1 MYSKCLNCQ
10 NPGRECLK
18 RLLTMTGDELLIWCK
33 ARKKSLGLSNADIA
47 SATNVPKG
55 TVDRLLSSSGSDVR
69 FSTIQPIIR
78 LLSGCTDEE
87 FDCSS
92 PSPEADDALTMRA
105 HDLEGELTHTREIM
119 KRLEESLASWKRAVQ
134 CLLALCALLVVAL
147 MFYIYMDVSNE
158 SVGLVKG
165 GSVSPLA
172 ALLIACVLASAAA
185 LMILRG
191 RLIDSKKE
199 KPINDKRDES

>member
-47 SATNVPKG
+47 AATNVPKG

-78 LLSGCTDEE
+78 LLSGCTDAE
-87 FDCSS
+87 FDCS
-92 PSPEADDALTMRA
+92 PPPEADDALTIHA
-105 HDLEGELTHTREIM
+105 HDLETEVKHEKDITR
-119 KRLEESLASWKRAVQ
+119 RLEESIAAWRRVSQ
-134 CLLALCALLVVAL
+134 CLIALCVLLVVAL
-147 MFYIYMDVSNE
+147 MFYIAMDASNE
-158 SVGLVKG
+158 DIGLIRG
-165 GSVSPLA
+165 SSVSPLA
-172 ALLIACVLASAAA
+172 MLLCVFALASTAA
-185 LMILRG
+185 LIILQG

-199 KPINDKRDES
+199 KQINDKRDES

>member
-1 MYSKCLNCQ
+1 
-10 NPGRECLK
+10 
-18 RLLTMTGDELLIWCK
+18 MTGDELLIWCK

-47 SATNVPKG
+47 AATNVPKG

-78 LLSGCTDEE
+78 LLSGCTDAE
-87 FDCSS
+87 FDCS
-92 PSPEADDALTMRA
+92 PLPEADDALTIHA
-105 HDLEGELTHTREIM
+105 HDLETEVKHEKDITR
-119 KRLEESLASWKRAVQ
+119 RHEESIAAWRRVSQ
-134 CLLALCALLVVAL
+134 CLIALCVLLAVAL
-147 MFYIYMDVSNE
+147 MFYIAMDVSNE
-158 SVGLVKG
+158 NIGLIRG

-172 ALLIACVLASAAA
+172 MLLCVFALASTAA
-185 LMILRG
+185 LIILQG

>member
-47 SATNVPKG
+47 AATNVPKG

-78 LLSGCTDEE
+78 LLSGCTDAE
-87 FDCSS
+87 FDCS
-92 PSPEADDALTMRA
+92 PPPEADDALTIHA
-105 HDLEGELTHTREIM
+105 HDLETEVKHEKDITR
-119 KRLEESLASWKRAVQ
+119 RLEESIAAWRRVSQ
-134 CLLALCALLVVAL
+134 CLIALCVLLVVAL
-147 MFYIYMDVSNE
+147 MFYIAMDASNE
-158 SVGLVKG
+158 NIGLIRG
-165 GSVSPLA
+165 SSVSPLA
-172 ALLIACVLASAAA
+172 MLLCVFVLASTAA
-185 LMILRG
+185 LI
-191 RLIDSKKE
+191 I
-199 KPINDKRDES
+199 

>member
-47 SATNVPKG
+47 AATNVPKG

-78 LLSGCTDEE
+78 LLSGCTDAEL
-87 FDCSS
+87 DCS
-92 PSPEADDALTMRA
+92 PPPEADDALTIHA
-105 HDLEGELTHTREIM
+105 HDLETEVKHEKDITR
-119 KRLEESLASWKRAVQ
+119 RLEESLAAWRRAAQ

-147 MFYIYMDVSNE
+147 MFYIAMDVSNE
-158 SVGLVKG
+158 NVGLIKG
-165 GSVSPLA
+165 SSVSPLA
-172 ALLIACVLASAAA
+172 TLLSVFVLASAAA
-185 LMILRG
+185 LIILQG